1 MLIYTI
7 LKPMKRILFTLFPLS
22 VICIIVAACSTDSK
36 IDRKALVARHRVIV
50 TSIDTLT
57 PLTVGNGKFA
67 YTADFTG
74 LQSFPGLYEKGI
86 PLGTQSEWGWHS
98 FPDSE
103 NFTFEETLEN
113 FSYYDRE
120 IPYSVQIREPERK
133 RNAVNYFRMN
143 PHRLHLGIVG
153 LEILNSDGTAVDTS
167 EISSIRQVL
176 DPWTG
181 EIHSSFVVSGEKVEV
196 TTYCHP
202 DSDIIAAKIRSP
214 LVSAGK
220 VKVNLAFAYPSGQ
233 HSDSGC
239 DWGRPEYHFSELTSF
254 ANRAT
259 IFRKIDNHDYFVGI
273 TWEGAG
279 ELKQTGKHTFL
290 LEPGGEKSELV
301 FSCWFTPEP
310 PAGQWPGFEAASST
324 SKKSWEAFWKSGGAV
339 DLSGSTDPR
348 AEELERRIVL
358 SQYLT
363 RAQCTGDYPPQETG
377 LTYNSWY
384 GKFHL
389 EMHYWHGIHF
399 PLWGRDTLLSRSF
412 GYYQSIRDKARSTAE
427 RQGFEGIRWPKMTD
441 PRGNDSPSG
450 VGSFLIWQQPHL
462 IYMAELC
469 YRNSGDESFLA
480 RYSDLVF
487 ETAEFM
493 ASYAHFDGKRYVLGP
508 RLIPAQESHPAATTI
523 NPPFELAYWQWGLE
537 TAQQWKKRLGEPPV
551 AEWDSIA
558 RMLSQLPVKDGIY
571 LAAESAPDSYTNPRF
586 MSDHP
591 MVTGTY
597 GMLPNSKMIDP
608 AIMKSTFDTVWNKW
622 HWTETWG
629 WDFPMTAMAATRL
642 GMPERTIDALF
653 MDVETNTYLPNGHN
667 YQDKRLRLYLPG
679 NGALLTSVALM
690 CAGWDGSAEENPG
703 FPKDGKWKVRW
714 EGLKK
719 LP

>member
-1 MLIYTI
+1 VLVT
-7 LKPMKRILFTLFPLS
+7 LS
-22 VICIIVAACSTDSK
+22 VICIIFASCSSDSK
-36 IDRKALVARHRVIV
+36 IDRKALVARHKVHV
-50 TSIDTLT
+50 SSIDTLT

-67 YTADFTG
+67 FTADFTG

-98 FPDSE
+98 FPDTQ
-103 NFTFEETLEN
+103 NYTFEETLEN
-113 FSYYDRE
+113 FSYYGRE
-120 IPYSVQIREPERK
+120 VPYSVQIREPERK

-153 LEILNSDGTAVDTS
+153 LEFLNSGGTAVDED
-167 EISSIRQVL
+167 EISAISQVL

-196 TTYCHP
+196 ITYCHP
-202 DSDIIAAKIRSP
+202 DSDIVAARIRST
-214 LVSAGK
+214 LVSKGRLK
-220 VKVNLAFAYPSGQ
+220 VKLAFPYPTGQ

-239 DWGRPEYHFSELTSF
+239 DWGEPGRHSSELTF
-254 ANRAT
+254 DNGRAR
-259 IFRKIDNHDYFVGI
+259 IFRKIDNSEYSVNLK
-273 TWEGAG
+273 WEGGG
-279 ELKQTGKHTFL
+279 ELKKTGIHDFR
-290 LEPGGEKSELV
+290 LEPDAGSREII
-301 FSCWFTPEP
+301 FSCLFSPELAA
-310 PAGQWPGFEAASST
+310 AGWPGFEETEAGSRKA
-324 SKKSWEAFWKSGGAV
+324 WEAFWMSGGAV

-348 AEELERRIVL
+348 AAELERRIVL

-377 LTYNSWY
+377 LTYNSWH

-412 GYYQSIRDKARSTAE
+412 GYYRSIRDKARATAV
-427 RQGFEGIRWPKMTD
+427 RQGFEGLRWPKMTD
-441 PRGNDSPSG
+441 PWGNDSPSG

-469 YRNSGDESFLA
+469 YRNSADESFLE

-493 ASYAHFDGKRYVLGP
+493 ASYAHFDGERYVLGP
-508 RLIPAQESHPAATTI
+508 RLIPAQESHPSATTI
-523 NPPFELAYWQWGLE
+523 NPPFELAYWQWGLQ
-537 TAQQWKKRLGEPPV
+537 TAQQWKKRLGEPSV
-551 AEWDSIA
+551 AEWDSVIL
-558 RMLSQLPVKDGIY
+558 MLSPLPMKGGIY

-586 MSDHP
+586 MRDHP
-591 MVTGTY
+591 MVTGTF

-608 AIMKSTFDTVWNKW
+608 AIMKATFDTVWNKW

-642 GMPERTIDALF
+642 GMPEEAVDALF

-667 YQDKRLRLYLPG
+667 FQDKRLRLYLPG
-679 NGALLTSVALM
+679 NGALLTSVAMM
-690 CAGWDGSAEENPG
+690 CAGWDGSEEENPG